1 MEKIQQ
7 TLGNSCLIFMEF
19 LYVCLWDLYFLALE
33 AENLPVIFVENIQKR
48 GATIALPLKHIIN
61 NLILNFGNTVDILME

>member
-19 LYVCLWDLYFLALE
+19 LYVCLWNLYFLALE

-48 GATIALPLKHIIN
+48 EAVFALPLKQSIN
-61 NLILNFGNTVDILME
+61 DIILNFENTVDILME